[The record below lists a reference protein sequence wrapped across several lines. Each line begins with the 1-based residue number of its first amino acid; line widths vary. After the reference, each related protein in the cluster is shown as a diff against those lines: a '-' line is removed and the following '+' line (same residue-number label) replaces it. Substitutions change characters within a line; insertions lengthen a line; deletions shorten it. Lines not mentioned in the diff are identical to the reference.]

1 MAIFAGIVGLP
12 NVGKSTLFNTIT
24 NSQALMA
31 NYRFAT
37 IEPNFGIVNLPDERL
52 GILQKAYNSKEV
64 IPASF
69 KFVDIA
75 GLIQGA
81 SQGEG
86 LGNKFL
92 QNIRDVDAI
101 CHVVRCF
108 DDQNITHEYNSVDPI
123 RDVQV
128 INLELT
134 ISDAE
139 IVEKRVLKIQKK
151 AASGDKELANEL
163 TVLQKVLDKLNSGEF
178 AKQANLNVDEL
189 NLIKSLNLITL
200 KPILYVANISEVDLH
215 QPENNPHYQKLL
227 NFIANSNDKLVPI
240 SIKIEHELS
249 LLDPVSKKE
258 FMDELKVNRT
268 GLDKVIREI
277 FTLLNLSTYFT
288 CGEQEIHAWTFRN
301 GMNAQECAG
310 IIHTDFYHGFIK
322 AEVISY
328 NDFINCGSELKAK
341 ELGKTRLEG
350 KTYLVNDGDICHFK
364 FNVTKK

>member
-24 NSQALMA
+24 NSQVLMA

-37 IEPNFGIVNLPDERL
+37 IEPNFGVVNLPDERL
-52 GILQKAYNSKEV
+52 AILKNAYNSKEV

-108 DDQNITHEYNSVDPI
+108 DDPDITHEYNSVDPI
-123 RDVQV
+123 RDVQI

-134 ISDAE
+134 ISDVE
-139 IVEKRVLKIQKK
+139 IVQKRVEKIQKK
-151 AASGDKELANEL
+151 ALSGDKELAKEL
-163 TVLQKVLDKLNSGEF
+163 VVLQKVLEQLNAGNF
-178 AKQANLNVDEL
+178 AKAANLSIDEL
-189 NLIKSLNLITL
+189 KVIKSMNLITL
-200 KPILYVANISEVDLH
+200 KPILYVANISESDLVTID
-215 QPENNPHYQKLL
+215 NNHHYQKLL
-227 NFIANSNDKLVPI
+227 EFVKNSNDKLIPI

-249 LLDPVSKKE
+249 LLDEVSKKE
-258 FMDELKVNRT
+258 FMQELKISTT
-268 GLDKVIREI
+268 GLDKVIKEM
-277 FTLLNLSTYFT
+277 FSLLNLSTYFT
-288 CGEQEIHAWTFRN
+288 CGEQEIHAWTFKN

-310 IIHTDFYHGFIK
+310 IIHTDFYQGFIK
-322 AEVISY
+322 AEVIGY
-328 NDFINCGSELKAK
+328 NDFILSGSESKAK
-341 ELGKTRLEG
+341 ELGKMRLEG
-350 KTYLVNDGDICHFK
+350 KTYLMNDGDICHFK